1 VSELEDQL
9 LRVMADFDNLRK
21 RLGREVEAARQQERA
36 SVASAFL
43 PVVDSLELALTHAI
57 EDGSPLREGIEAVR
71 EQAVAVLA
79 KLGFVRLDPLGEQFD
94 PARHEAVATVK
105 DPDTDPGTIVHVV
118 HPGYGEG
125 QHQLRPA
132 AVVVATKGP

>member
-1 VSELEDQL
+1 
-9 LRVMADFDNLRK
+9 M
-21 RLGREVEAARQQERA
+21 
-36 SVASAFL
+36 ASAFL

-79 KLGFVRLDPLGEQFD
+79 KLGFARLDPSGEQFD
-94 PARHEAVATVK
+94 PALHEAVATVN
-105 DPDTDPGTIVHVV
+105 DPDNDPGTIVHVV

-125 QHQLRPA
+125 EHQLRPA